1 MRSKRSD
8 GSAPEVTDAVT
19 GSRTQNTV
27 SPAETRKVTGV
38 TGQKVDSHRRSISK
52 DLSLDP
58 SHPSLLQMTGDGC
71 DGSVVPSPTRA
82 HALSVNGVVPS
93 HPSLSKNPQVR
104 GLPRVTDPSL
114 LNPYKPR
121 KPLRRRVAKPTDP
134 TGAGITARIV
144 AARTPDG
151 DVFHLAPVRPVR
163 VGYIICGRAEPLC
176 GTSRRLRLPGLL
188 FHTEITCWICALIA
202 ERDGLVVAI
211 EAPGAAFSGCRPDAS
226 PAAQRAS

>member
-52 DLSLDP
+52 DLPPDP

-134 TGAGITARIV
+134 TGAGTTARV
-144 AARTPDG
+144 VVARTPDG
-151 DVFHLAPVRPVR
+151 DVFHLAATQAIRI
-163 VGYIICGRAEPLC
+163 GYIICARAEPLC
-176 GTSRRLRLPGLL
+176 GTWRRLRLPGLL
-188 FHTEITCWICALIA
+188 FRPDDICWTCELIA
-202 ERDGLVVAI
+202 QRDRISTL
-211 EAPGAAFSGCRPDAS
+211 EEWAA
-226 PAAQRAS
+226 